1 MTKKKSIII
10 LVLLISIFSGYLI
23 IKSDGYDYK
32 VMIDNYEKKEVFTT
46 MDDIID
52 KYGDNFT
59 KKDILDK
66 NNIYNHGYY
75 SILDFNGIEF
85 TFNCS
90 GDSEDPF
97 TILKTDRACRIDIN
111 SSNHKLKIGMH
122 EIKVGDS
129 ISTIEKLYNVKMINP
144 LDENDNMNA
153 SSLMKSIGRNMDH
166 SASQKAFYFEDK
178 FEDTVL
184 GVLLIIDNGCISN
197 IIIGMP
203 TWG

>member
-1 MTKKKSIII
+1 
-10 LVLLISIFSGYLI
+10 
-23 IKSDGYDYK
+23 
-32 VMIDNYEKKEVFTT
+32 MIDNYEKKEVFTT

-52 KYGDNFT
+52 KYGSNFT

-66 NNIYNHGYY
+66 DDIYNHGYY
-75 SILDFNGIEF
+75 AILDFNGIEF

-97 TILKTDRACRIDIN
+97 AILKTDRVCRIDIN
-111 SSNHKLKIGMH
+111 SNDYKLKIGMH

-129 ISTIEKLYNVKMINP
+129 ITTVEKRYNVKMIDP
-144 LDENDNMNA
+144 LDENDNINA
-153 SSLMKSIGRNMDH
+153 YSLMQSIDSNMDY
-166 SASQKAFYFEDK
+166 SASNEAFYFEDK
-178 FEDTVL
+178 FENTVL
-184 GVLLIIDNGCISN
+184 GVLLIINNGRISN